1 MKFIKILLLSA
12 ILSSR
17 IFACALCALYT
28 PTAHVSITPAAQDG
42 RIVSLHFSWLFS
54 KNFTDVIMQTYDINS
69 NGKLESDELAEIT
82 KAMTDYLE
90 PKNYLCEA
98 EFYDQAPKNAKP
110 ALSNLVGTQ
119 IKGNFKNA
127 KSLIKKGKLAFEFD
141 QKVGFELRNDRVLK
155 ISINDD
161 QGFFNFKMLDEKP
174 INLGEG
180 FVAKPNSNLATTFIE
195 FSGEKPKIADK
206 KPLDR
211 GVPTADAEQIDLGA
225 GEQSLIALEEEKL
238 AIDKQ
243 VKQLGVGRS
252 HQRSVGDIVSDATAE
267 AQKNAAASDTL
278 AQINKAGAAKDA
290 AQAKNDRS
298 NSNLL
303 GGEGSAS
310 APQKSGGASSAA
322 SGEINL
328 AKSRDLD
335 EISSA
340 LGKNGSSAALAKSN
354 AGSVNLAQNAQNG
367 DASNSAASSS
377 GSANLTQSSDKDTD
391 KFHASS
397 VSGPSGSA
405 QEGAGEATR
414 LKENTANGAQEIKG
428 GLIDGEDVA
437 NEPQD
442 EVISNEP
449 HEETA
454 LGFVAQKTVDF
465 MKSLKTAFRAS
476 SEQAS
481 ASTILWVLA
490 LSFIYGFFHAAGPG
504 HAKLLTASYFLAHG
518 GSYVKAFGFALK
530 IGLLHVLG
538 ALVLVSASMFV
549 LQNVAGLVS
558 ANSASITTKISALL
572 IIVITALI
580 IYDKA
585 RRVRSG
591 ARHDAG
597 CSCAACASSA
607 YGASA
612 GLKGAGAASA
622 KNVADAASK
631 TYKFSEFKAFS
642 ADAASPSDAKN
653 SYGALNLRGTSL
665 GLKEN
670 RVASELAERSN
681 FTNSNPPRNSAVSNG
696 GERGREWLIALAA
709 ALVPCPGT
717 ILIFVL
723 AFSLGSFALSVASA
737 LFIGLGMSVVIFLA
751 ALFGA
756 KANELSST
764 KRLVGLK
771 LYVEFAGLF
780 VMFGLGIFM
789 YFISDR
795 MSVL

>member
-12 ILSSR
+12 IFSSR

-28 PTAHVSITPAAQDG
+28 PTAHVSITPVAQDG
-42 RIVSLHFSWLFS
+42 KIVSLHFSWLFS
-54 KNFTDVIMQTYDINS
+54 QNFTDVIMQTYDINS
-69 NGKLESDELAEIT
+69 NGKLENSELAEIT
-82 KAMTDYLE
+82 KAMTDYLT

-127 KSLIKKGKLAFEFD
+127 ISLIKKGRLVFEFD
-141 QKVGFELRNDRVLK
+141 QKVGFELRNGRVLK

-161 QGFFNFKMLDEKP
+161 QGFFNFKMLDDKP

-206 KPLDR
+206 KP
-211 GVPTADAEQIDLGA
+211 PISSAPSSDLTQSGLA
-225 GEQSLIALEEEKL
+225 SSQQSLASSEDKL
-238 AIDKQ
+238 VQGGQAKPNSSSAR
-243 VKQLGVGRS
+243 RS
-252 HQRSVGDIVSDATAE
+252 NQRSVGDIVSEATAE
-267 AQKNAAASDTL
+267 AQKNIAASDAI
-278 AQINKAGAAKDA
+278 AQINKAAKKD
-290 AQAKNDRS
+290 AQAKGGPA
-298 NSNLL
+298 NSTALADKGVSENFAARRDNSLNSVHSTQNLATPPEESSL
-303 GGEGSAS
+303 NLEQNSAS
-310 APQKSGGASSAA
+310 KNGATSGS
-322 SGEINL
+322 
-328 AKSRDLD
+328 D
-335 EISSA
+335 EISSEQH
-340 LGKNGSSAALAKSN
+340 KE
-354 AGSVNLAQNAQNG
+354 
-367 DASNSAASSS
+367 
-377 GSANLTQSSDKDTD
+377 
-391 KFHASS
+391 
-397 VSGPSGSA
+397 VS
-405 QEGAGEATR
+405 
-414 LKENTANGAQEIKG
+414 
-428 GLIDGEDVA
+428 
-437 NEPQD
+437 
-442 EVISNEP
+442 
-449 HEETA
+449 
-454 LGFVAQKTVDF
+454 LGFVAQKTMDF

-476 SEQAS
+476 SEHAS

-585 RRVRSG
+585 RRVRSSG

-597 CSCAACASSA
+597 CSCAACASAANTAETDAHLKNTAFANTRDSA
-607 YGASA
+607 H
-612 GLKGAGAASA
+612 
-622 KNVADAASK
+622 VASK
-631 TYKFSEFKAFS
+631 SYKFSKFNIQSGES
-642 ADAASPSDAKN
+642 AQYLDAKN
-653 SYGALNLRGTSL
+653 LGAATAELNSDSNLTANLQENSPSQNEQKKALNSTNFKNQPSSRSL
-665 GLKEN
+665 QNG
-670 RVASELAERSN
+670 A
-681 FTNSNPPRNSAVSNG
+681 TGG
-696 GERGREWLIALAA
+696 GEKGREWLIALAA

-737 LFIGLGMSVVIFLA
+737 LFIGFGMSVVIFLA
-751 ALFGA
+751 AL
-756 KANELSST
+756 
-764 KRLVGLK
+764 
-771 LYVEFAGLF
+771 
-780 VMFGLGIFM
+780 
-789 YFISDR
+789 
-795 MSVL
+795 

>member
-1 MKFIKILLLSA
+1 MKFIKILILSA
-12 ILSSR
+12 IFSSR

-28 PTAHVSITPAAQDG
+28 PTAHVSITPVAQDG
-42 RIVSLHFSWLFS
+42 KIVSLHFSWLFS
-54 KNFTDVIMQTYDINS
+54 QNFTDVIMQTYDINS
-69 NGKLESDELAEIT
+69 NGKLENSELAEIT
-82 KAMTDYLE
+82 KAMTDYLT

-127 KSLIKKGKLAFEFD
+127 ISLVKKGRLVFEFD
-141 QKVGFELRNDRVLK
+141 QKVGFELRNNRVLK

-161 QGFFNFKMLDEKP
+161 QGFFNFKMLDDKP

-206 KPLDR
+206 KPSISSA
-211 GVPTADAEQIDLGA
+211 PNSDLA
-225 GEQSLIALEEEKL
+225 QDSLASSEQSLAGSEDKL
-238 AIDKQ
+238 AQGGQAKPNSSSAR
-243 VKQLGVGRS
+243 RS
-252 HQRSVGDIVSDATAE
+252 NQRSVGDIVSEAAAQ
-267 AQKNAAASDTL
+267 AQKNIAASDTI
-278 AQINKAGAAKDA
+278 AQINKAAKKD
-290 AQAKNDRS
+290 AQAKDDTA
-298 NSNLL
+298 NSGRFGSENLEAAAKN
-303 GGEGSAS
+303 GENT
-310 APQKSGGASSAA
+310 AA
-322 SGEINL
+322 S
-328 AKSRDLD
+328 
-335 EISSA
+335 
-340 LGKNGSSAALAKSN
+340 LGDDS
-354 AGSVNLAQNAQNG
+354 NLAQNRGDRSAAINFNDSANSAPSVDKGAGQNLSARRDNSLNSAHSTQNLATPPEESSLNLAQNNADKNG
-367 DASNSAASSS
+367 AASDSDNISS
-377 GSANLTQSSDKDTD
+377 EPQK
-391 KFHASS
+391 
-397 VSGPSGSA
+397 
-405 QEGAGEATR
+405 EAT
-414 LKENTANGAQEIKG
+414 
-428 GLIDGEDVA
+428 
-437 NEPQD
+437 
-442 EVISNEP
+442 
-449 HEETA
+449 
-454 LGFVAQKTVDF
+454 LGFVAQKTMDF

-476 SEQAS
+476 SEHAS

-597 CSCAACASSA
+597 CSCAACASVAKTAETDTHLKSA
-607 YGASA
+607 AFANAGGSA
-612 GLKGAGAASA
+612 H
-622 KNVADAASK
+622 VASK
-631 TYKFSEFKAFS
+631 SYKFSKFKTPSGES
-642 ADAASPSDAKN
+642 AQYLDTKNLGTATAGLNSDSNLTANLQENSPSQNEQEKSLN
-653 SYGALNLRGTSL
+653 STNFSSQPPSRSLQNGATY
-665 GLKEN
+665 
-670 RVASELAERSN
+670 
-681 FTNSNPPRNSAVSNG
+681 G
-696 GERGREWLIALAA
+696 GEKGREWLIALAA

-737 LFIGLGMSVVIFLA
+737 LFIGFGMSVVIFLA

-756 KANELSST
+756 KANELSS
-764 KRLVGLK
+764 KRLVNLK
-771 LYVEFAGLF
+771 LYVEFLGLF

-789 YFISDR
+789 YFISDTLR
-795 MSVL
+795 IL

>member
-12 ILSSR
+12 IFSSR

-28 PTAHVSITPAAQDG
+28 PTAHVSITPVAQDG
-42 RIVSLHFSWLFS
+42 KIVSLHFSWLFS
-54 KNFTDVIMQTYDINS
+54 QNFTDVIMQTYDINS
-69 NGKLESDELAEIT
+69 NGKLENSELAEIT
-82 KAMTDYLE
+82 KAMTDYLT

-127 KSLIKKGKLAFEFD
+127 ISLVKKGRLVFEFD
-141 QKVGFELRNDRVLK
+141 QKVGFELRNGRVLK

-161 QGFFNFKMLDEKP
+161 QGFFNFKMLDDKP

-206 KPLDR
+206 KPPISSALNS
-211 GVPTADAEQIDLGA
+211 DLA
-225 GEQSLIALEEEKL
+225 QDSLASSEQSLASSEDKL
-238 AIDKQ
+238 AQGGQAKPNSSSAR
-243 VKQLGVGRS
+243 RS
-252 HQRSVGDIVSDATAE
+252 NQRSVGDIVSEAAAE
-267 AQKNAAASDTL
+267 AQKNIAASDAL
-278 AQINKAGAAKDA
+278 AQINKAAKKD
-290 AQAKNDRS
+290 AQAKDGTANSGRFGSENAAVPLGD
-298 NSNLL
+298 NSNLAQN
-303 GGEGSAS
+303 GGDRSAAINFNKSTNSAAPVDKGVSENFAARRDNSLNSAHSTQNLVTPPEESSLNLAQNSAS
-310 APQKSGGASSAA
+310 KNGATSDS
-322 SGEINL
+322 
-328 AKSRDLD
+328 D
-335 EISSA
+335 EISSEQH
-340 LGKNGSSAALAKSN
+340 KE
-354 AGSVNLAQNAQNG
+354 
-367 DASNSAASSS
+367 
-377 GSANLTQSSDKDTD
+377 
-391 KFHASS
+391 
-397 VSGPSGSA
+397 VS
-405 QEGAGEATR
+405 
-414 LKENTANGAQEIKG
+414 
-428 GLIDGEDVA
+428 
-437 NEPQD
+437 
-442 EVISNEP
+442 
-449 HEETA
+449 
-454 LGFVAQKTVDF
+454 LGFVAQKTMDF

-476 SEQAS
+476 SEHAS

-591 ARHDAG
+591 VSHDAG
-597 CSCAACASSA
+597 CSCAACASA
-607 YGASA
+607 ANTVRTGA
-612 GLKGAGAASA
+612 GLKNTAFANAGNSA
-622 KNVADAASK
+622 HAASK
-631 TYKFSEFKAFS
+631 SYKFSKFNIQSGES
-642 ADAASPSDAKN
+642 AQHLDTENSGAAAAELNSDSNLTASLEENSPNQNEQKK
-653 SYGALNLRGTSL
+653 SL
-665 GLKEN
+665 
-670 RVASELAERSN
+670 N
-681 FTNSNPPRNSAVSNG
+681 FTNFKNQTSSRSLQNGATGG
-696 GERGREWLIALAA
+696 GEKRREWLIALAA

-737 LFIGLGMSVVIFLA
+737 LFIGFGMSVVIFLA

-756 KANELSST
+756 KANELSS
-764 KRLVGLK
+764 KRLVSLK
-771 LYVEFAGLF
+771 LYIEFAGLF

-789 YFISDR
+789 YFISDTLR
-795 MSVL
+795 IL

>member
-12 ILSSR
+12 IFSSR

-28 PTAHVSITPAAQDG
+28 PTAHVSITPVAQDG
-42 RIVSLHFSWLFS
+42 KIVSLHFSWLFS
-54 KNFTDVIMQTYDINS
+54 QNFTDVIMQTYDINS
-69 NGKLESDELAEIT
+69 NAKLENSELAEIT
-82 KAMTDYLE
+82 KAMTDYLT

-127 KSLIKKGKLAFEFD
+127 ISLVKKGRLVFEFD
-141 QKVGFELRNDRVLK
+141 QKVGFELRNNRVLK

-161 QGFFNFKMLDEKP
+161 QGFFNFKMLDDKP

-195 FSGEKPKIADK
+195 FSGEKPKLAEK
-206 KPLDR
+206 KPSISSA
-211 GVPTADAEQIDLGA
+211 PSSDLTQDGLA
-225 GEQSLIALEEEKL
+225 SSQQSLASSEDKL
-238 AIDKQ
+238 AQGGQDKPNASSAR
-243 VKQLGVGRS
+243 RS
-252 HQRSVGDIVSDATAE
+252 NQRSVGDIVSEATVE
-267 AQKNAAASDTL
+267 AQKNIAASDAL
-278 AQINKAGAAKDA
+278 AQINKAAKKDAQVKGGPANSDRLSSESLKVAAKNSENA
-290 AQAKNDRS
+290 AASLGDD
-298 NSNLL
+298 SNLAQNNV
-303 GGEGSAS
+303 S
-310 APQKSGGASSAA
+310 KNGATSDS
-322 SGEINL
+322 
-328 AKSRDLD
+328 D
-335 EISSA
+335 EISSEQH
-340 LGKNGSSAALAKSN
+340 KE
-354 AGSVNLAQNAQNG
+354 
-367 DASNSAASSS
+367 
-377 GSANLTQSSDKDTD
+377 
-391 KFHASS
+391 
-397 VSGPSGSA
+397 VS
-405 QEGAGEATR
+405 
-414 LKENTANGAQEIKG
+414 
-428 GLIDGEDVA
+428 
-437 NEPQD
+437 
-442 EVISNEP
+442 
-449 HEETA
+449 
-454 LGFVAQKTVDF
+454 LGFVAQKTMDF

-476 SEQAS
+476 SEHAS

-597 CSCAACASSA
+597 CSCAACASA
-607 YGASA
+607 ANTA
-612 GLKGAGAASA
+612 GTDAHLKNTAFTNAGDFAH
-622 KNVADAASK
+622 AASK
-631 TYKFSEFKAFS
+631 SYKFSKFS
-642 ADAASPSDAKN
+642 TQSGESAQYLDAKN
-653 SYGALNLRGTSL
+653 LGAAATAELNLDSNLIASLEENSSSQNEQKQTLNSVNFKNQTS
-665 GLKEN
+665 
-670 RVASELAERSN
+670 SRSLQN
-681 FTNSNPPRNSAVSNG
+681 GATGG
-696 GERGREWLIALAA
+696 GEKGREWLIALAA

-737 LFIGLGMSVVIFLA
+737 LFIGFGMSVVIFLA

-756 KANELSST
+756 KANELSS
-764 KRLVGLK
+764 KRLVSLK
-771 LYVEFAGLF
+771 LYVEFLGLF

-789 YFISDR
+789 YFLSDNLR
-795 MSVL
+795 VL

>member
-12 ILSSR
+12 IFSSR

-28 PTAHVSITPAAQDG
+28 PTAHVSITPVAQDG
-42 RIVSLHFSWLFS
+42 KIVSLHFSWLFS
-54 KNFTDVIMQTYDINS
+54 QNFTDVIMQTYDINS
-69 NGKLESDELAEIT
+69 NGKLENSELAEIT
-82 KAMTDYLE
+82 KAMTDYLT

-127 KSLIKKGKLAFEFD
+127 ISLVKKGRLVFEFD
-141 QKVGFELRNDRVLK
+141 QKVGFELRNGRVLK

-161 QGFFNFKMLDEKP
+161 QGFFNFKMLDDKP

-206 KPLDR
+206 KP
-211 GVPTADAEQIDLGA
+211 PISSAPNSDLA
-225 GEQSLIALEEEKL
+225 QDSLASSEQSLAGSEDKL
-238 AIDKQ
+238 AQGGQAKPNSSSAR
-243 VKQLGVGRS
+243 RS
-252 HQRSVGDIVSDATAE
+252 NQRSVGDIVSEAAAE
-267 AQKNAAASDTL
+267 AQKNIAASDTI
-278 AQINKAGAAKDA
+278 AQINKAAKKDA
-290 AQAKNDRS
+290 QEK
-298 NSNLL
+298 
-303 GGEGSAS
+303 GGSAN
-310 APQKSGGASSAA
+310 SAA
-322 SGEINL
+322 PADKGAGENFAAIRDNSLNSAHSTQNL
-328 AKSRDLD
+328 ATPPEESSLNLAQNNADKNGATSDSD
-335 EISSA
+335 EISSEQH
-340 LGKNGSSAALAKSN
+340 KE
-354 AGSVNLAQNAQNG
+354 
-367 DASNSAASSS
+367 
-377 GSANLTQSSDKDTD
+377 
-391 KFHASS
+391 
-397 VSGPSGSA
+397 VS
-405 QEGAGEATR
+405 
-414 LKENTANGAQEIKG
+414 
-428 GLIDGEDVA
+428 
-437 NEPQD
+437 
-442 EVISNEP
+442 
-449 HEETA
+449 
-454 LGFVAQKTVDF
+454 LGFVAQKTMDF

-476 SEQAS
+476 SEHAS

-591 ARHDAG
+591 AHHDAG
-597 CSCAACASSA
+597 CSCAACASTANTAETGAHLKNTAFTNAGNSA
-607 YGASA
+607 H
-612 GLKGAGAASA
+612 
-622 KNVADAASK
+622 AASK
-631 TYKFSEFKAFS
+631 SYKFSKFKTPSGES
-642 ADAASPSDAKN
+642 AQYLDTQNLGAATAELNSDSNLTASLEENSPSQNEQKQ
-653 SYGALNLRGTSL
+653 ALNSANLKNQTSSRSLRNGAT
-665 GLKEN
+665 G
-670 RVASELAERSN
+670 
-681 FTNSNPPRNSAVSNG
+681 G

-737 LFIGLGMSVVIFLA
+737 LFIGFGMSVVIFLA

-756 KANELSST
+756 KANELSS
-764 KRLVGLK
+764 KRLVSLK
-771 LYVEFAGLF
+771 LYVEFLGLF
-780 VMFGLGIFM
+780 VMFGLGVFM
-789 YFISDR
+789 YFISDTLR
-795 MSVL
+795 IL

>member
-12 ILSSR
+12 IFSSR

-28 PTAHVSITPAAQDG
+28 PTAHVSITPVAQDG
-42 RIVSLHFSWLFS
+42 KIVSLHFSWLFS
-54 KNFTDVIMQTYDINS
+54 QNFTDVIMQTYDINS
-69 NGKLESDELAEIT
+69 NGKLENSELAEIT
-82 KAMTDYLE
+82 KAMTDYLT

-127 KSLIKKGKLAFEFD
+127 ISLVKKGRLVFEFD
-141 QKVGFELRNDRVLK
+141 QKVGFELRNNRVLK

-161 QGFFNFKMLDEKP
+161 QGFFNFKMLDDKP

-206 KPLDR
+206 KP
-211 GVPTADAEQIDLGA
+211 PISSAPNSDLAQDGLVSSEHNLA
-225 GEQSLIALEEEKL
+225 GSEDKL
-238 AIDKQ
+238 AQGGQAKSNASSAR
-243 VKQLGVGRS
+243 RS
-252 HQRSVGDIVSDATAE
+252 NQRSVGDIVSEAAAE
-267 AQKNAAASDTL
+267 AQKNIAASDTL
-278 AQINKAGAAKDA
+278 AQINKAAKKDVQAKGGPANSGRFDSESLKVAAKNSENA
-290 AQAKNDRS
+290 APLGD
-298 NSNLL
+298 NS
-303 GGEGSAS
+303 
-310 APQKSGGASSAA
+310 
-322 SGEINL
+322 
-328 AKSRDLD
+328 
-335 EISSA
+335 
-340 LGKNGSSAALAKSN
+340 
-354 AGSVNLAQNAQNG
+354 NLAQNGG
-367 DASNSAASSS
+367 DRSAAINFNDSANSAASVDKDA
-377 GSANLTQSSDKDTD
+377 GENLTAIRDSSLNST
-391 KFHASS
+391 HSTQNLATPPVESSLNLAQNSASKN
-397 VSGPSGSA
+397 
-405 QEGAGEATR
+405 GAASDSDNISSEPQKEAT
-414 LKENTANGAQEIKG
+414 
-428 GLIDGEDVA
+428 
-437 NEPQD
+437 
-442 EVISNEP
+442 
-449 HEETA
+449 
-454 LGFVAQKTVDF
+454 LGFVAQKTMDF

-476 SEQAS
+476 SEHAS

-580 IYDKA
+580 VYDKA

-597 CSCAACASSA
+597 CSCAACASAANTAGTDAHLKNTAFTNAGDSA
-607 YGASA
+607 H
-612 GLKGAGAASA
+612 
-622 KNVADAASK
+622 AASK
-631 TYKFSEFKAFS
+631 SYKFSKFKTPSGES
-642 ADAASPSDAKN
+642 AQYLDAKN
-653 SYGALNLRGTSL
+653 LGAATAELNSDSNLTANLQENSLSQNEQKQALNSANLKNQTS
-665 GLKEN
+665 
-670 RVASELAERSN
+670 SRSLQ
-681 FTNSNPPRNSAVSNG
+681 NSAAG
-696 GERGREWLIALAA
+696 GEKGREWLIALAA

-737 LFIGLGMSVVIFLA
+737 LFIGFGMSVVIFLA

-756 KANELSST
+756 KANELSS
-764 KRLVGLK
+764 KRLVSLK
-771 LYVEFAGLF
+771 LYVEFLGLF

-789 YFISDR
+789 YFISDSLR
-795 MSVL
+795 IL

>member
-12 ILSSR
+12 IFSSR

-28 PTAHVSITPAAQDG
+28 PTAHVSITPVAQDG
-42 RIVSLHFSWLFS
+42 KIVSLHFSWLFS
-54 KNFTDVIMQTYDINS
+54 QNFTDVIMQTYDINS
-69 NGKLESDELAEIT
+69 NGKLENSELAEIT
-82 KAMTDYLE
+82 KAMTDYLT

-127 KSLIKKGKLAFEFD
+127 ISLVKKGRLVFEFD
-141 QKVGFELRNDRVLK
+141 QKVGFELRNNRVLK

-161 QGFFNFKMLDEKP
+161 QGFFNFKMLDDKP

-206 KPLDR
+206 KSPISSA
-211 GVPTADAEQIDLGA
+211 PNSDLA
-225 GEQSLIALEEEKL
+225 QDSLASSEQSLAGSE
-238 AIDKQ
+238 DKFAQ
-243 VKQLGVGRS
+243 GGQAKPNASSARRS
-252 HQRSVGDIVSDATAE
+252 NQRSVGDIVSEAAAE
-267 AQKNAAASDTL
+267 AQKNIAASDTL
-278 AQINKAGAAKDA
+278 AQINKAAKKD
-290 AQAKNDRS
+290 AQAKGS
-298 NSNLL
+298 PANSAALADKGAEQNLMARRDNSL
-303 GGEGSAS
+303 NSAYSTQNLATPPEESSLNLAQNSAS
-310 APQKSGGASSAA
+310 KNGATSDS
-322 SGEINL
+322 
-328 AKSRDLD
+328 D
-335 EISSA
+335 EISSEQH
-340 LGKNGSSAALAKSN
+340 KE
-354 AGSVNLAQNAQNG
+354 
-367 DASNSAASSS
+367 
-377 GSANLTQSSDKDTD
+377 
-391 KFHASS
+391 
-397 VSGPSGSA
+397 VS
-405 QEGAGEATR
+405 
-414 LKENTANGAQEIKG
+414 
-428 GLIDGEDVA
+428 
-437 NEPQD
+437 
-442 EVISNEP
+442 
-449 HEETA
+449 
-454 LGFVAQKTVDF
+454 LGFVAQKTMDF

-476 SEQAS
+476 SEHAS

-585 RRVRSG
+585 RRVRAGVS
-591 ARHDAG
+591 HDAG
-597 CSCAACASSA
+597 CSCAACASVAKTADTDSRLKNTAFANAGNSA
-607 YGASA
+607 H
-612 GLKGAGAASA
+612 
-622 KNVADAASK
+622 AASK
-631 TYKFSEFKAFS
+631 SYKFSKFKTPSGEFAQYL
-642 ADAASPSDAKN
+642 DAKN
-653 SYGALNLRGTSL
+653 LGTAATAELNLDSNLTASLEENSSSQNEQKQALNSANLKNQTSSRSLQNGT
-665 GLKEN
+665 
-670 RVASELAERSN
+670 
-681 FTNSNPPRNSAVSNG
+681 TYG
-696 GERGREWLIALAA
+696 GEKGREWLIALAA

-737 LFIGLGMSVVIFLA
+737 LFIGFGMSVVIFLA

-756 KANELSST
+756 KANELSS
-764 KRLVGLK
+764 KRLVSLK
-771 LYVEFAGLF
+771 LYIEFAGLF
-780 VMFGLGIFM
+780 VMFGLGVFM
-789 YFISDR
+789 YFISDTLR
-795 MSVL
+795 IL

>member
-12 ILSSR
+12 IFSSR

-28 PTAHVSITPAAQDG
+28 PTAHVSITPVAQDG
-42 RIVSLHFSWLFS
+42 KIVSLHFSWLFS
-54 KNFTDVIMQTYDINS
+54 QNFTDVIMQTYDINS
-69 NGKLESDELAEIT
+69 NAKLENSELTEIT
-82 KAMTDYLE
+82 KAMTDYLT

-127 KSLIKKGKLAFEFD
+127 ISLVKKGRLVFEFD
-141 QKVGFELRNDRVLK
+141 QKVGFELRNGRVLK

-161 QGFFNFKMLDEKP
+161 QGFFNFKMLDDKP

-206 KPLDR
+206 KPPISSAPNSDLAQS
-211 GVPTADAEQIDLGA
+211 GVASS
-225 GEQSLIALEEEKL
+225 EQSLAGSEDKL
-238 AIDKQ
+238 AQGGQAKPNASSAR
-243 VKQLGVGRS
+243 RS
-252 HQRSVGDIVSDATAE
+252 NQRSVGDIVSEATAE
-267 AQKNAAASDTL
+267 AQKNIAASDAI
-278 AQINKAGAAKDA
+278 AQINKAAKKD
-290 AQAKNDRS
+290 AQAKGGPV
-298 NSNLL
+298 NSGRLGSENLEAAAKN
-303 GGEGSAS
+303 GENA
-310 APQKSGGASSAA
+310 AA
-322 SGEINL
+322 S
-328 AKSRDLD
+328 
-335 EISSA
+335 
-340 LGKNGSSAALAKSN
+340 LGDDS
-354 AGSVNLAQNAQNG
+354 NLAQNGG
-367 DASNSAASSS
+367 DRSAAINFND
-377 GSANLTQSSDKDTD
+377 SANSVASVDKDTGQNLAARRD
-391 KFHASS
+391 NSLNSAHSTQNFATSPNSLNLAKNSASKN
-397 VSGPSGSA
+397 
-405 QEGAGEATR
+405 GAASDSDNISSEPQKEAT
-414 LKENTANGAQEIKG
+414 
-428 GLIDGEDVA
+428 
-437 NEPQD
+437 
-442 EVISNEP
+442 
-449 HEETA
+449 
-454 LGFVAQKTVDF
+454 LGFVAQKTMDF

-476 SEQAS
+476 SEHAS

-538 ALVLVSASMFV
+538 ALVLVSASMFM

-597 CSCAACASSA
+597 CSCAACASAANTAGTDAHLKNTAFTNAGDSA
-607 YGASA
+607 H
-612 GLKGAGAASA
+612 
-622 KNVADAASK
+622 AASK
-631 TYKFSEFKAFS
+631 SYKFSKFKTPSGESAQYLDTKNLGTAATAELNLDLNLNANLEENSPNQNEQKKALNSTNFS
-642 ADAASPSDAKN
+642 SQSPSRSLQN
-653 SYGALNLRGTSL
+653 GATC
-665 GLKEN
+665 
-670 RVASELAERSN
+670 
-681 FTNSNPPRNSAVSNG
+681 G
-696 GERGREWLIALAA
+696 GEKGREWLIALAA

-737 LFIGLGMSVVIFLA
+737 LFIGFGMSVVIFLA

-756 KANELSST
+756 KANELSS
-764 KRLVGLK
+764 KRLVSLK
-771 LYVEFAGLF
+771 LYVEFLGLF

-789 YFISDR
+789 YFLSDNLR
-795 MSVL
+795 VL

>member
-12 ILSSR
+12 IFSSR

-28 PTAHVSITPAAQDG
+28 PTAHVSITPVAQDG
-42 RIVSLHFSWLFS
+42 KIVSLHFSWLFS
-54 KNFTDVIMQTYDINS
+54 QNFTDVIMQTYDINS
-69 NGKLESDELAEIT
+69 NGKLENSELAEIT
-82 KAMTDYLE
+82 KAMTDYLT

-127 KSLIKKGKLAFEFD
+127 ISLVKKGRLVFEFD
-141 QKVGFELRNDRVLK
+141 QKVGFELRNGRVLK

-161 QGFFNFKMLDEKP
+161 QGFFNFKMLDDKP

-206 KPLDR
+206 KLPIS
-211 GVPTADAEQIDLGA
+211 GAPNSDLA
-225 GEQSLIALEEEKL
+225 QDDLTSSEQSLAGSEDKL
-238 AIDKQ
+238 AQGGQAKPNSSSAR
-243 VKQLGVGRS
+243 RS
-252 HQRSVGDIVSDATAE
+252 NQRSVGDIVSEATAE
-267 AQKNAAASDTL
+267 AQKNIAASDTL
-278 AQINKAGAAKDA
+278 AQINKAAKKD
-290 AQAKNDRS
+290 AQAK
-298 NSNLL
+298 
-303 GGEGSAS
+303 GSPAN
-310 APQKSGGASSAA
+310 SAA
-322 SGEINL
+322 PEDKGVSENFAARRDNSLNSAHSTQNL
-328 AKSRDLD
+328 ATPPGESSLNLAQNNASKNGATSDSD
-335 EISSA
+335 EISSEQH
-340 LGKNGSSAALAKSN
+340 KE
-354 AGSVNLAQNAQNG
+354 
-367 DASNSAASSS
+367 
-377 GSANLTQSSDKDTD
+377 
-391 KFHASS
+391 
-397 VSGPSGSA
+397 VS
-405 QEGAGEATR
+405 
-414 LKENTANGAQEIKG
+414 
-428 GLIDGEDVA
+428 
-437 NEPQD
+437 
-442 EVISNEP
+442 
-449 HEETA
+449 
-454 LGFVAQKTVDF
+454 LGFVAQKTMDF

-476 SEQAS
+476 SEHAS

-591 ARHDAG
+591 ASHDAG
-597 CSCAACASSA
+597 CSCAACASAANAAGTDAHLKNMAFANGGNSA
-607 YGASA
+607 H
-612 GLKGAGAASA
+612 
-622 KNVADAASK
+622 AASK
-631 TYKFSEFKAFS
+631 SYKFSKFNIQSGES
-642 ADAASPSDAKN
+642 AQHLDTKNLGTAAAESNSDLNLNENSEENSPNQNEQKQ
-653 SYGALNLRGTSL
+653 ALNSTNFKNQTS
-665 GLKEN
+665 
-670 RVASELAERSN
+670 SRSLQ
-681 FTNSNPPRNSAVSNG
+681 NG
-696 GERGREWLIALAA
+696 ATGSGEKGREWLIALAA

-737 LFIGLGMSVVIFLA
+737 LFIGFGMSVVIFLA

-756 KANELSST
+756 KANELSS
-764 KRLVGLK
+764 KRLVSLK
-771 LYVEFAGLF
+771 LYIEFAGLF
-780 VMFGLGIFM
+780 VMFGLGVFM
-789 YFISDR
+789 YFISDTLR
-795 MSVL
+795 IL

>member
-12 ILSSR
+12 IFSSR

-28 PTAHVSITPAAQDG
+28 PTAHVSITPVAQDG
-42 RIVSLHFSWLFS
+42 KITSLHFSWLFS
-54 KNFTDVIMQTYDINS
+54 QNFTDVIMQTYDINS
-69 NGKLESDELAEIT
+69 NGKLENSELAEIT
-82 KAMTDYLE
+82 KAMTDYLT

-127 KSLIKKGKLAFEFD
+127 ISLVKKGRLVFEFD
-141 QKVGFELRNDRVLK
+141 QKVGFELQNNRVLK

-161 QGFFNFKMLDEKP
+161 QGFFNFKMLDDKP

-195 FSGEKPKIADK
+195 FSGERPKIADK
-206 KPLDR
+206 KLPISSA
-211 GVPTADAEQIDLGA
+211 PNSDLA
-225 GEQSLIALEEEKL
+225 QSELSSSEQSLAGSEDKL
-238 AIDKQ
+238 AQGEQTKPNASSAR
-243 VKQLGVGRS
+243 RS
-252 HQRSVGDIVSDATAE
+252 NQRSVGDIVSEATAE
-267 AQKNAAASDTL
+267 AQKNIAASDTL
-278 AQINKAGAAKDA
+278 AQINKAVKKD
-290 AQAKNDRS
+290 AQAKGGPANSHRFGSESLEAAAKNSENAAVPLGD
-298 NSNLL
+298 NSNLAQN
-303 GGEGSAS
+303 GGDR
-310 APQKSGGASSAA
+310 SAA
-322 SGEINL
+322 INFN
-328 AKSRDLD
+328 D
-335 EISSA
+335 SA
-340 LGKNGSSAALAKSN
+340 NSAALADKG
-354 AGSVNLAQNAQNG
+354 AGQNLAARRDNSLNSAHSTQNLATPPGEGSLNLAQNGAEKNG
-367 DASNSAASSS
+367 AASGSDDISS
-377 GSANLTQSSDKDTD
+377 EQHKE
-391 KFHASS
+391 
-397 VSGPSGSA
+397 VS
-405 QEGAGEATR
+405 
-414 LKENTANGAQEIKG
+414 
-428 GLIDGEDVA
+428 
-437 NEPQD
+437 
-442 EVISNEP
+442 
-449 HEETA
+449 
-454 LGFVAQKTVDF
+454 LGFVAQKTMDF

-476 SEQAS
+476 SEHAS

-549 LQNVAGLVS
+549 LQNVAGIVS

-591 ARHDAG
+591 AGHDAG
-597 CSCAACASSA
+597 CSCAACASA
-607 YGASA
+607 ANTAETGAH
-612 GLKGAGAASA
+612 LKNTAFANTGNSAGAAS
-622 KNVADAASK
+622 KS
-631 TYKFSEFKAFS
+631 YKFSKFKTPGGES
-642 ADAASPSDAKN
+642 AQYLDTENSGATTAELNSDSNLTASLEEN
-653 SYGALNLRGTSL
+653 SSTQNKQKQTLNS
-665 GLKEN
+665 
-670 RVASELAERSN
+670 
-681 FTNSNPPRNSAVSNG
+681 TNSKNQTSSSSLQNGATSG
-696 GERGREWLIALAA
+696 GEKRREWLIALAA

-737 LFIGLGMSVVIFLA
+737 LFIGFGMSVVIFLA

-756 KANELSST
+756 KANELSS
-764 KRLVGLK
+764 KRLVSLK
-771 LYVEFAGLF
+771 LYIEFAGLF

-789 YFISDR
+789 YFISDTLR
-795 MSVL
+795 IL

>member
-12 ILSSR
+12 IFSSR

-28 PTAHVSITPAAQDG
+28 PTAHVSITPVAQDG
-42 RIVSLHFSWLFS
+42 KIVSLHFSWLFS
-54 KNFTDVIMQTYDINS
+54 QNFTDVIMQTYDINS
-69 NGKLESDELAEIT
+69 NGKLENSELAEIT
-82 KAMTDYLE
+82 KAMTDYLT

-127 KSLIKKGKLAFEFD
+127 ISLVKKGRLVFEFD
-141 QKVGFELRNDRVLK
+141 QKVGFELQNNRVLK

-161 QGFFNFKMLDEKP
+161 QGFFNFKMLDDKP

-206 KPLDR
+206 KSPISSA
-211 GVPTADAEQIDLGA
+211 PNSDLAQSGLA
-225 GEQSLIALEEEKL
+225 SSEQSLAGSEDKL
-238 AIDKQ
+238 AQGGQAKPNASSAR
-243 VKQLGVGRS
+243 RS
-252 HQRSVGDIVSDATAE
+252 NQRSVGDIVSEAAAE
-267 AQKNAAASDTL
+267 AQKNIAASDTL
-278 AQINKAGAAKDA
+278 AQINKASKKD
-290 AQAKNDRS
+290 AQAKDGPA
-298 NSNLL
+298 NSHRFGSESLEAAAKNSENAAPL
-303 GGEGSAS
+303 GDNS
-310 APQKSGGASSAA
+310 
-322 SGEINL
+322 
-328 AKSRDLD
+328 
-335 EISSA
+335 
-340 LGKNGSSAALAKSN
+340 
-354 AGSVNLAQNAQNG
+354 NLAQNGG
-367 DASNSAASSS
+367 DKSAAINFNDSANSAAPIDKGEGENFAARRDNSLNSAHSTQNFATPPEESSLNLAQN
-377 GSANLTQSSDKDTD
+377 SASK
-391 KFHASS
+391 
-397 VSGPSGSA
+397 
-405 QEGAGEATR
+405 
-414 LKENTANGAQEIKG
+414 NGAISDSDDISSEQHK
-428 GLIDGEDVA
+428 
-437 NEPQD
+437 
-442 EVISNEP
+442 EVS
-449 HEETA
+449 
-454 LGFVAQKTVDF
+454 LGFVAQKTMDF

-476 SEQAS
+476 SEHAS

-549 LQNVAGLVS
+549 LQNVAGIVS

-591 ARHDAG
+591 AGHDAG
-597 CSCAACASSA
+597 CSCAACASAANTAETDAHLKNTAFANAGNSA
-607 YGASA
+607 H
-612 GLKGAGAASA
+612 
-622 KNVADAASK
+622 AASK
-631 TYKFSEFKAFS
+631 SYKFSKFNIQSGES
-642 ADAASPSDAKN
+642 SQYLDTQNLGAATAELN
-653 SYGALNLRGTSL
+653 SNSNLTASLEENSSSQNKQKQALNSANFKKQTS
-665 GLKEN
+665 
-670 RVASELAERSN
+670 SRSLQ
-681 FTNSNPPRNSAVSNG
+681 NG
-696 GERGREWLIALAA
+696 STDGEKGREWLIALAA

-737 LFIGLGMSVVIFLA
+737 LFIGFGMSVVIFLA

-756 KANELSST
+756 KANELSS
-764 KRLVGLK
+764 KRLVSLK
-771 LYVEFAGLF
+771 LYVEFLGLF
-780 VMFGLGIFM
+780 VMFGLGVFM
-789 YFISDR
+789 YFISDTLR
-795 MSVL
+795 IL

>member
-12 ILSSR
+12 IFSSR

-28 PTAHVSITPAAQDG
+28 PTAHVSITPVAQDG
-42 RIVSLHFSWLFS
+42 KIVSLHFSWLFS
-54 KNFTDVIMQTYDINS
+54 QNFTDVIMQTYDINS
-69 NGKLESDELAEIT
+69 NAKLENSELAEIT
-82 KAMTDYLE
+82 KAMTDYLT

-127 KSLIKKGKLAFEFD
+127 ISLVKKGRLVFEFD
-141 QKVGFELRNDRVLK
+141 QKVGFELRNGRVLK

-161 QGFFNFKMLDEKP
+161 QGFFNFKMLDDKP

-206 KPLDR
+206 KPPIS
-211 GVPTADAEQIDLGA
+211 GAPNSDLA
-225 GEQSLIALEEEKL
+225 QDDLASSQQSLAGSEDKL
-238 AIDKQ
+238 AQGGQAKPNSSSAR
-243 VKQLGVGRS
+243 RS
-252 HQRSVGDIVSDATAE
+252 NQRSVGDIVSEAAAE
-267 AQKNAAASDTL
+267 AKKNIAASDTI
-278 AQINKAGAAKDA
+278 AQINKAAKKDAHAKGGPANSAAPEDKGAGENLTARRDNSLNSAHSTQNLATPPEESSLNLAQNSASKNGAASD
-290 AQAKNDRS
+290 N
-298 NSNLL
+298 
-303 GGEGSAS
+303 
-310 APQKSGGASSAA
+310 
-322 SGEINL
+322 
-328 AKSRDLD
+328 D
-335 EISSA
+335 EISSEQH
-340 LGKNGSSAALAKSN
+340 KE
-354 AGSVNLAQNAQNG
+354 
-367 DASNSAASSS
+367 
-377 GSANLTQSSDKDTD
+377 
-391 KFHASS
+391 
-397 VSGPSGSA
+397 VS
-405 QEGAGEATR
+405 
-414 LKENTANGAQEIKG
+414 
-428 GLIDGEDVA
+428 
-437 NEPQD
+437 
-442 EVISNEP
+442 
-449 HEETA
+449 
-454 LGFVAQKTVDF
+454 LGFVAQKTMDF

-476 SEQAS
+476 SEHAS

-558 ANSASITTKISALL
+558 TNSASITTKISALM

-591 ARHDAG
+591 AHHDAG
-597 CSCAACASSA
+597 CSCAACASA
-607 YGASA
+607 ANTA
-612 GLKGAGAASA
+612 ETDAHLKNTAFTNARDS
-622 KNVADAASK
+622 ADAASK
-631 TYKFSEFKAFS
+631 SYKFSKFS
-642 ADAASPSDAKN
+642 TQSGESAQYLDTENSGTAAESNSDLNLNADLEENSPSQNEQKK
-653 SYGALNLRGTSL
+653 ALNSANFSSQPPSRSL
-665 GLKEN
+665 QNG
-670 RVASELAERSN
+670 A
-681 FTNSNPPRNSAVSNG
+681 TGG
-696 GERGREWLIALAA
+696 GEKGREWLIALAA

-737 LFIGLGMSVVIFLA
+737 LFIGFGMSVVIFLA

-756 KANELSST
+756 KANELSS
-764 KRLVGLK
+764 KRLVSLK
-771 LYVEFAGLF
+771 LYVEFLGLF

-789 YFISDR
+789 YFLSDNLR
-795 MSVL
+795 VL

>member
-12 ILSSR
+12 IFSSR

-28 PTAHVSITPAAQDG
+28 PTAHVSITPVAQDG
-42 RIVSLHFSWLFS
+42 KIVSLHFSWLFS
-54 KNFTDVIMQTYDINS
+54 QNFTDVIMQTYDINS
-69 NGKLESDELAEIT
+69 NGKLENSELAEIT
-82 KAMTDYLE
+82 KAMTDYLT

-127 KSLIKKGKLAFEFD
+127 ISLVKKGRLVFEFD
-141 QKVGFELRNDRVLK
+141 QKVGFELHNNRVLK

-161 QGFFNFKMLDEKP
+161 QGFFNFKMLDDKP

-206 KPLDR
+206 KPLISSA
-211 GVPTADAEQIDLGA
+211 PNSDLA
-225 GEQSLIALEEEKL
+225 QDSLASSEQSLAGSEDKL
-238 AIDKQ
+238 AQGGQAKPNASSAR
-243 VKQLGVGRS
+243 RS
-252 HQRSVGDIVSDATAE
+252 NQRSVGDIVSEAAAE
-267 AQKNAAASDTL
+267 AQKNIAASDTL
-278 AQINKAGAAKDA
+278 AQINKAAKKD
-290 AQAKNDRS
+290 AQAKGGPA
-298 NSNLL
+298 NSTALADKGVSENLTARRDNSL
-303 GGEGSAS
+303 NSAHS
-310 APQKSGGASSAA
+310 TQ
-322 SGEINL
+322 NL
-328 AKSRDLD
+328 ATPP
-335 EISSA
+335 EESS
-340 LGKNGSSAALAKSN
+340 L
-354 AGSVNLAQNAQNG
+354 NLAQNSADKNG
-367 DASNSAASSS
+367 VASDSDNISSE
-377 GSANLTQSSDKDTD
+377 QHKE
-391 KFHASS
+391 
-397 VSGPSGSA
+397 VS
-405 QEGAGEATR
+405 
-414 LKENTANGAQEIKG
+414 
-428 GLIDGEDVA
+428 
-437 NEPQD
+437 
-442 EVISNEP
+442 
-449 HEETA
+449 

-465 MKSLKTAFRAS
+465 MKSLKMAFRAS
-476 SEQAS
+476 SEHAS

-585 RRVRSG
+585 RRVKAGVS
-591 ARHDAG
+591 HDAG
-597 CSCAACASSA
+597 CSCAACASAANTAETGAHLKNTAFANAGDSA
-607 YGASA
+607 H
-612 GLKGAGAASA
+612 
-622 KNVADAASK
+622 AASK
-631 TYKFSEFKAFS
+631 GYKFSKFNIQSGKS
-642 ADAASPSDAKN
+642 AQYLDTKNLGAAAVESNSDSNLAASLEEN
-653 SYGALNLRGTSL
+653 SSSQNEQKQALNSANLKNQTS
-665 GLKEN
+665 
-670 RVASELAERSN
+670 SRSLQ
-681 FTNSNPPRNSAVSNG
+681 NSAAG
-696 GERGREWLIALAA
+696 GEKGREWLIALAA

-737 LFIGLGMSVVIFLA
+737 LFIGFGMSVVIFLA

-756 KANELSST
+756 KANELSS
-764 KRLVGLK
+764 KRLVSLK
-771 LYVEFAGLF
+771 LYVEFLGLF

-789 YFISDR
+789 YFISDSLR
-795 MSVL
+795 IL

>member
-12 ILSSR
+12 IFSSR

-28 PTAHVSITPAAQDG
+28 PTAHVSITPVAQDG
-42 RIVSLHFSWLFS
+42 KIVNLHFSWLFS
-54 KNFTDVIMQTYDINS
+54 QNFTDVIMQTYDINS
-69 NGKLESDELAEIT
+69 NGKLENSELAEIT
-82 KAMTDYLE
+82 KAMTDYLT

-127 KSLIKKGKLAFEFD
+127 ISLVKKGRLVFEFD
-141 QKVGFELRNDRVLK
+141 QKVGFELRNNRVLK

-161 QGFFNFKMLDEKP
+161 QGFFNFKMLDDKP

-206 KPLDR
+206 KPPIS
-211 GVPTADAEQIDLGA
+211 GAPNSDLTQNKLTSS
-225 GEQSLIALEEEKL
+225 EQSLAGSEDKL
-238 AIDKQ
+238 AQGGQGKPN
-243 VKQLGVGRS
+243 VSSARRS
-252 HQRSVGDIVSDATAE
+252 NQRSVGDIVSEAAVE
-267 AQKNAAASDTL
+267 AQKNIAASDAL
-278 AQINKAGAAKDA
+278 AQINKAAKKD
-290 AQAKNDRS
+290 AQAKGGPA
-298 NSNLL
+298 NSGHL
-303 GGEGSAS
+303 GSESLEAAAKNGE
-310 APQKSGGASSAA
+310 KTAA
-322 SGEINL
+322 S
-328 AKSRDLD
+328 
-335 EISSA
+335 
-340 LGKNGSSAALAKSN
+340 LGDDS
-354 AGSVNLAQNAQNG
+354 NLAQNGGDRSAAINSNKFANSAAPADEYADRNLAAAKDNSLNSAHSTQNFATPPEESSLNLAQNG
-367 DASNSAASSS
+367 ASKNGAASGS
-377 GSANLTQSSDKDTD
+377 GD
-391 KFHASS
+391 
-397 VSGPSGSA
+397 
-405 QEGAGEATR
+405 
-414 LKENTANGAQEIKG
+414 
-428 GLIDGEDVA
+428 
-437 NEPQD
+437 
-442 EVISNEP
+442 ISNEP
-449 HEETA
+449 HEEVA
-454 LGFVAQKTVDF
+454 LGFIAQKTVDF
-465 MKSLKTAFRAS
+465 MKNLKTAFRAS
-476 SEQAS
+476 SEHAS

-597 CSCAACASSA
+597 CSCAACASAANTAGTDAHLKNTAFTNAGDSA
-607 YGASA
+607 H
-612 GLKGAGAASA
+612 
-622 KNVADAASK
+622 AASK
-631 TYKFSEFKAFS
+631 SYKFSKFKTPSGES
-642 ADAASPSDAKN
+642 AQYLDAKN
-653 SYGALNLRGTSL
+653 LGAATAELNSDSNLTANLQENSSSQNEQKKALNSTNFKNQTS
-665 GLKEN
+665 
-670 RVASELAERSN
+670 SRSLQN
-681 FTNSNPPRNSAVSNG
+681 GATSG
-696 GERGREWLIALAA
+696 GEKGREWLIALAA

-737 LFIGLGMSVVIFLA
+737 LFIGFGMSVVIFLA

-756 KANELSST
+756 KANELSS
-764 KRLVGLK
+764 KRLVSLK
-771 LYVEFAGLF
+771 LYVEFLGLF

-789 YFISDR
+789 YFISDSLR
-795 MSVL
+795 IL

>member
-12 ILSSR
+12 IFSSR

-28 PTAHVSITPAAQDG
+28 PTAHVSITPVAQDG
-42 RIVSLHFSWLFS
+42 KIVSLHFSWLFS
-54 KNFTDVIMQTYDINS
+54 QNFTDVIMQTYDINS
-69 NGKLESDELAEIT
+69 NGKLENSELAEIT
-82 KAMTDYLE
+82 KAMTDYLT

-127 KSLIKKGKLAFEFD
+127 ISLVKKGRLVFEFD
-141 QKVGFELRNDRVLK
+141 QKVGFELRNNRVLK

-206 KPLDR
+206 KP
-211 GVPTADAEQIDLGA
+211 PISSAPNSDLA
-225 GEQSLIALEEEKL
+225 QDSLASSEQSLAGSEDKL
-238 AIDKQ
+238 AQGGQAKPNSSSAR
-243 VKQLGVGRS
+243 RS
-252 HQRSVGDIVSDATAE
+252 NQRSVGDIVSEAAAE
-267 AQKNAAASDTL
+267 AQKNIAASDTI
-278 AQINKAGAAKDA
+278 AQINKAAKKD
-290 AQAKNDRS
+290 AQAKGGPANSDRLGS
-298 NSNLL
+298 ENLEAAAKN
-303 GGEGSAS
+303 GENT
-310 APQKSGGASSAA
+310 AA
-322 SGEINL
+322 S
-328 AKSRDLD
+328 
-335 EISSA
+335 
-340 LGKNGSSAALAKSN
+340 LGDDS
-354 AGSVNLAQNAQNG
+354 NLAQNSASKNG
-367 DASNSAASSS
+367 AASGSDDISS
-377 GSANLTQSSDKDTD
+377 EQHK
-391 KFHASS
+391 
-397 VSGPSGSA
+397 
-405 QEGAGEATR
+405 
-414 LKENTANGAQEIKG
+414 
-428 GLIDGEDVA
+428 
-437 NEPQD
+437 
-442 EVISNEP
+442 
-449 HEETA
+449 ETA
-454 LGFVAQKTVDF
+454 LGFVAQKTMDF

-549 LQNVAGLVS
+549 LQNVAGIVS

-591 ARHDAG
+591 AHHDAG
-597 CSCAACASSA
+597 CSCAACASAANTAETGARLKNTAFTNAGDSA
-607 YGASA
+607 H
-612 GLKGAGAASA
+612 
-622 KNVADAASK
+622 AASK
-631 TYKFSEFKAFS
+631 SYKFSKFKTPSGES
-642 ADAASPSDAKN
+642 AQYLDIKNLGAAAAELNSDSNLTANLQEN
-653 SYGALNLRGTSL
+653 SSSQNGQEKALNSANFKKQTSSCSL
-665 GLKEN
+665 QNG
-670 RVASELAERSN
+670 A
-681 FTNSNPPRNSAVSNG
+681 TGG

-737 LFIGLGMSVVIFLA
+737 LFIGFGMSVVIFLA

-756 KANELSST
+756 KANELSS
-764 KRLVGLK
+764 KRLVSLK

-789 YFISDR
+789 YFISDTLR
-795 MSVL
+795 IL

>member
-12 ILSSR
+12 IFSSR

-28 PTAHVSITPAAQDG
+28 PTAHVSITPVAQDG
-42 RIVSLHFSWLFS
+42 KIVSLHFSWLFS
-54 KNFTDVIMQTYDINS
+54 QNFTDVIMQTYDINS
-69 NGKLESDELAEIT
+69 NAKLENSELAEIT
-82 KAMTDYLE
+82 KAMTDYLT

-127 KSLIKKGKLAFEFD
+127 ISLVKKGRLVFEFD
-141 QKVGFELRNDRVLK
+141 QKVGFELRNNRVLK
-155 ISINDD
+155 ISINED
-161 QGFFNFKMLDEKP
+161 QGFFNFKMLDDKP

-206 KPLDR
+206 KP
-211 GVPTADAEQIDLGA
+211 PISSAPNSDLA
-225 GEQSLIALEEEKL
+225 QDSLASSEQSLAGSEDKL
-238 AIDKQ
+238 AQGGQAKPNSSSAR
-243 VKQLGVGRS
+243 RS
-252 HQRSVGDIVSDATAE
+252 NQRSVGDIVSEAVAE
-267 AQKNAAASDTL
+267 AQKNIAASDTL
-278 AQINKAGAAKDA
+278 AQINKAAKKDA
-290 AQAKNDRS
+290 QTKGDSANSVALVDKDVSENFAAIRDNSLNSAHSTQDLATPPDESSLNLAQN
-298 NSNLL
+298 
-303 GGEGSAS
+303 
-310 APQKSGGASSAA
+310 GASKNGATSD
-322 SGEINL
+322 S
-328 AKSRDLD
+328 D
-335 EISSA
+335 EISSEQH
-340 LGKNGSSAALAKSN
+340 KE
-354 AGSVNLAQNAQNG
+354 
-367 DASNSAASSS
+367 
-377 GSANLTQSSDKDTD
+377 
-391 KFHASS
+391 
-397 VSGPSGSA
+397 VS
-405 QEGAGEATR
+405 
-414 LKENTANGAQEIKG
+414 
-428 GLIDGEDVA
+428 
-437 NEPQD
+437 
-442 EVISNEP
+442 
-449 HEETA
+449 
-454 LGFVAQKTVDF
+454 LGFVAQKTMDF

-476 SEQAS
+476 SEHAS

-591 ARHDAG
+591 AHHDAG
-597 CSCAACASSA
+597 CSCAACASA
-607 YGASA
+607 ANTAETGA
-612 GLKGAGAASA
+612 GLKNTAFANASNSA
-622 KNVADAASK
+622 HVASK
-631 TYKFSEFKAFS
+631 SYKFSKFNIQSGES
-642 ADAASPSDAKN
+642 AQYLDAKN
-653 SYGALNLRGTSL
+653 LGAATAELNLDSNLTASLEENSSSQNEQKQALNSANLKNQTSSRSLRNGAT
-665 GLKEN
+665 G
-670 RVASELAERSN
+670 
-681 FTNSNPPRNSAVSNG
+681 G
-696 GERGREWLIALAA
+696 GEKGREWLIALAA

-737 LFIGLGMSVVIFLA
+737 LFIGFGMSVVIFLA

-756 KANELSST
+756 KANELSS
-764 KRLVGLK
+764 KRLVSLK
-771 LYVEFAGLF
+771 LYIEFAGLF
-780 VMFGLGIFM
+780 VMFGLGVFM
-789 YFISDR
+789 YFISDTLR
-795 MSVL
+795 IL

>member
-1 MKFIKILLLSA
+1 MKFIKILILSA
-12 ILSSR
+12 IFSSR

-28 PTAHVSITPAAQDG
+28 PTAHVSITPVAQDG
-42 RIVSLHFSWLFS
+42 KIVSLHFSWLFS
-54 KNFTDVIMQTYDINS
+54 QNFTDVIMQTYDINS
-69 NGKLESDELAEIT
+69 NGKLENSELAEIT
-82 KAMTDYLE
+82 KAMTDYLT

-127 KSLIKKGKLAFEFD
+127 ISLVKKGRLVFEFD
-141 QKVGFELRNDRVLK
+141 QKVGFELRNNRVLK

-161 QGFFNFKMLDEKP
+161 QGFFNFKMLDDKP

-206 KPLDR
+206 KLPISSA
-211 GVPTADAEQIDLGA
+211 PNSDLA
-225 GEQSLIALEEEKL
+225 QDSLASSQQSLAGSEDKL
-238 AIDKQ
+238 AQGGQAKPNSSSAR
-243 VKQLGVGRS
+243 RS
-252 HQRSVGDIVSDATAE
+252 NQRSVGDIVSEAAAE
-267 AQKNAAASDTL
+267 AQKNIAASDTI
-278 AQINKAGAAKDA
+278 AQINKAAKKD
-290 AQAKNDRS
+290 AQAKGGPANSDRLGSENLEAAAKNGENTAASLGDDSNLAQNRGDRS
-298 NSNLL
+298 AAINFND
-303 GGEGSAS
+303 SANS
-310 APQKSGGASSAA
+310 APSVDKGAGQNLSARRDNSLNSA
-322 SGEINL
+322 HSTQNL
-328 AKSRDLD
+328 ATPPEESSLNLAQNNADKNGATSDSD
-335 EISSA
+335 EISSEQH
-340 LGKNGSSAALAKSN
+340 KE
-354 AGSVNLAQNAQNG
+354 
-367 DASNSAASSS
+367 
-377 GSANLTQSSDKDTD
+377 
-391 KFHASS
+391 
-397 VSGPSGSA
+397 VS
-405 QEGAGEATR
+405 
-414 LKENTANGAQEIKG
+414 
-428 GLIDGEDVA
+428 
-437 NEPQD
+437 
-442 EVISNEP
+442 
-449 HEETA
+449 
-454 LGFVAQKTVDF
+454 LGFVAQKTMDF

-476 SEQAS
+476 SEHAS

-591 ARHDAG
+591 AHHDAG
-597 CSCAACASSA
+597 CSCAACASAANAAETDAHLKNTAFANAGNSA
-607 YGASA
+607 H
-612 GLKGAGAASA
+612 
-622 KNVADAASK
+622 VASK
-631 TYKFSEFKAFS
+631 SYKFSKFKTPSGES
-642 ADAASPSDAKN
+642 AQYLDTKNLGDAATAKLNLDLNLNANLEENSPSQNEQKK
-653 SYGALNLRGTSL
+653 ALNSANFSSQPPSRSL
-665 GLKEN
+665 QNG
-670 RVASELAERSN
+670 A
-681 FTNSNPPRNSAVSNG
+681 TGG
-696 GERGREWLIALAA
+696 GETGREWLIALAA

-737 LFIGLGMSVVIFLA
+737 LFIGFGMSVVIFLA

-756 KANELSST
+756 KANELSS
-764 KRLVGLK
+764 KRLVSLK
-771 LYVEFAGLF
+771 LYVEFLGLF

-789 YFISDR
+789 YFLSDNLR
-795 MSVL
+795 VL

>member
-12 ILSSR
+12 IFSSR

-28 PTAHVSITPAAQDG
+28 PTAHVSITPVAQDG
-42 RIVSLHFSWLFS
+42 KIVSLHFSWLFS
-54 KNFTDVIMQTYDINS
+54 QNFTDVIMQTYDINS
-69 NGKLESDELAEIT
+69 NGKLENSELAEIT
-82 KAMTDYLE
+82 KAMTDYLT

-98 EFYDQAPKNAKP
+98 EFYDQAPKNTKP

-127 KSLIKKGKLAFEFD
+127 ISLVKKGRLVFEFD
-141 QKVGFELRNDRVLK
+141 QKVSFELQNNRVLK

-161 QGFFNFKMLDEKP
+161 QGFFNFKMLDDKP

-206 KPLDR
+206 KPLISSA
-211 GVPTADAEQIDLGA
+211 PNSDLA
-225 GEQSLIALEEEKL
+225 QDDLASSQQSLAGSEDKL
-238 AIDKQ
+238 AQGGQAKPNASSAR
-243 VKQLGVGRS
+243 RS
-252 HQRSVGDIVSDATAE
+252 NQRSVGDIVSEAAAE
-267 AQKNAAASDTL
+267 AQKNIAASDTL
-278 AQINKAGAAKDA
+278 AQINKAAKKD
-290 AQAKNDRS
+290 AQAK
-298 NSNLL
+298 
-303 GGEGSAS
+303 GG
-310 APQKSGGASSAA
+310 PVNSAA
-322 SGEINL
+322 SVDKDAGENL
-328 AKSRDLD
+328 TAIRDNSLNSVHSTQNFATPPD
-335 EISSA
+335 ESS
-340 LGKNGSSAALAKSN
+340 L
-354 AGSVNLAQNAQNG
+354 NLAQNGASKNG
-367 DASNSAASSS
+367 AASGSGDISS
-377 GSANLTQSSDKDTD
+377 
-391 KFHASS
+391 
-397 VSGPSGSA
+397 
-405 QEGAGEATR
+405 
-414 LKENTANGAQEIKG
+414 
-428 GLIDGEDVA
+428 
-437 NEPQD
+437 
-442 EVISNEP
+442 EP
-449 HEETA
+449 HEEAA

-476 SEQAS
+476 SEHAS

-549 LQNVAGLVS
+549 LQNVAGIVS

-591 ARHDAG
+591 PHHDAS
-597 CSCAACASSA
+597 CSCAACASAANTAETDAHLKNTAFANAGNSA
-607 YGASA
+607 H
-612 GLKGAGAASA
+612 
-622 KNVADAASK
+622 AASK
-631 TYKFSEFKAFS
+631 SYKFSKFNIQSGES
-642 ADAASPSDAKN
+642 SQYLDAENSGAAAAELNSDSNLTASLEEN
-653 SYGALNLRGTSL
+653 SSSQNEQEKALNSTNLKNQTS
-665 GLKEN
+665 
-670 RVASELAERSN
+670 SRSLQN
-681 FTNSNPPRNSAVSNG
+681 GATSG
-696 GERGREWLIALAA
+696 GEKGREWLIALAA

-737 LFIGLGMSVVIFLA
+737 LFIGFGMSVVIFLA

-756 KANELSST
+756 KANELSS
-764 KRLVGLK
+764 KRLVSLK
-771 LYVEFAGLF
+771 LYIEFAGLF
-780 VMFGLGIFM
+780 VMFGLGVFM
-789 YFISDR
+789 YFISDTLR
-795 MSVL
+795 IL

>member
-12 ILSSR
+12 IFSSR

-28 PTAHVSITPAAQDG
+28 PTAHVSITPVAQDG
-42 RIVSLHFSWLFS
+42 KIVSLHFSWLFS
-54 KNFTDVIMQTYDINS
+54 QNFTDVIMQTYDINS
-69 NGKLESDELAEIT
+69 NGKLENSELAEIT
-82 KAMTDYLE
+82 KAMTDYLT

-127 KSLIKKGKLAFEFD
+127 ISLVKKGRLVFEFD
-141 QKVGFELRNDRVLK
+141 QKVGFELRNNRVLK

-161 QGFFNFKMLDEKP
+161 QGFFNFKMLDDKP

-206 KPLDR
+206 KP
-211 GVPTADAEQIDLGA
+211 PISSAPNSDLAQDGLVSSEHNLA
-225 GEQSLIALEEEKL
+225 GSEDKL
-238 AIDKQ
+238 AQGGQAKSNASSAR
-243 VKQLGVGRS
+243 RS
-252 HQRSVGDIVSDATAE
+252 NQRSVGDIVSEAAAE
-267 AQKNAAASDTL
+267 AQKNIAASDTL
-278 AQINKAGAAKDA
+278 AQINKAAKKDVQAKGGPANSGRFDSESLKVAAKNSENA
-290 AQAKNDRS
+290 APLGD
-298 NSNLL
+298 NS
-303 GGEGSAS
+303 
-310 APQKSGGASSAA
+310 
-322 SGEINL
+322 
-328 AKSRDLD
+328 
-335 EISSA
+335 
-340 LGKNGSSAALAKSN
+340 
-354 AGSVNLAQNAQNG
+354 NLAQNGG
-367 DASNSAASSS
+367 DRSAAINFNDSANSAASVDKDA
-377 GSANLTQSSDKDTD
+377 GENLTAIRDSSLNST
-391 KFHASS
+391 HSTQNLATPPVESSLNLAQNSASKN
-397 VSGPSGSA
+397 
-405 QEGAGEATR
+405 GAASDSDNISSEPQKEAT
-414 LKENTANGAQEIKG
+414 
-428 GLIDGEDVA
+428 
-437 NEPQD
+437 
-442 EVISNEP
+442 
-449 HEETA
+449 
-454 LGFVAQKTVDF
+454 LGFVAQKTMDF

-476 SEQAS
+476 SEHAS

-591 ARHDAG
+591 AHHDAG
-597 CSCAACASSA
+597 CSCAACASAANTAGTDAHLKNTAFTNAGDSA
-607 YGASA
+607 H
-612 GLKGAGAASA
+612 
-622 KNVADAASK
+622 AASK
-631 TYKFSEFKAFS
+631 SYKFSKFKTPSGES
-642 ADAASPSDAKN
+642 AQYLDAKN
-653 SYGALNLRGTSL
+653 LGAATAELNSDSNLTANLQENSLSQNEQKQALNSANLKNQTS
-665 GLKEN
+665 
-670 RVASELAERSN
+670 SRSLQ
-681 FTNSNPPRNSAVSNG
+681 NSAAG
-696 GERGREWLIALAA
+696 GEKGREWLIALAA

-737 LFIGLGMSVVIFLA
+737 LFIGFGMSVVIFLA

-756 KANELSST
+756 KANELSS
-764 KRLVGLK
+764 KRLVSLK
-771 LYVEFAGLF
+771 LYVEFLGLF

-789 YFISDR
+789 YFISDSLR
-795 MSVL
+795 IL

>member
-12 ILSSR
+12 IFSSR

-28 PTAHVSITPAAQDG
+28 PTAHVSITPVAQDG
-42 RIVSLHFSWLFS
+42 KIVSLHFSWLFS
-54 KNFTDVIMQTYDINS
+54 QNFTDVIMQTYDINS
-69 NGKLESDELAEIT
+69 NGKLENSELAEIT
-82 KAMTDYLE
+82 KAMTDYLT

-127 KSLIKKGKLAFEFD
+127 ISLVKKGRLVFEFD
-141 QKVGFELRNDRVLK
+141 QKVGFELRNSRVLK

-161 QGFFNFKMLDEKP
+161 QGFFNFKMLDDKP

-206 KPLDR
+206 KSPISSA
-211 GVPTADAEQIDLGA
+211 PNSDLA
-225 GEQSLIALEEEKL
+225 QDSFASSEQSLAGSEDKL
-238 AIDKQ
+238 AQGGQGKPNASSAR
-243 VKQLGVGRS
+243 RS
-252 HQRSVGDIVSDATAE
+252 NQRSVGDIVSEAAAE
-267 AQKNAAASDTL
+267 AQKNIAASDTL
-278 AQINKAGAAKDA
+278 AQINKAAKKN
-290 AQAKNDRS
+290 AQAKGGPANSDRLKS
-298 NSNLL
+298 ESLEATAKNSENAAPLGDNSNLAQN
-303 GGEGSAS
+303 GGDRSAEINFNKSTNSAAPADKGAGKNFAARRDNSLNSAHSTQNLATPPEESSLNLEQNSAS
-310 APQKSGGASSAA
+310 KNGAA
-322 SGEINL
+322 SAG
-328 AKSRDLD
+328 SD
-335 EISSA
+335 EISSEQH
-340 LGKNGSSAALAKSN
+340 KE
-354 AGSVNLAQNAQNG
+354 
-367 DASNSAASSS
+367 
-377 GSANLTQSSDKDTD
+377 
-391 KFHASS
+391 
-397 VSGPSGSA
+397 VS
-405 QEGAGEATR
+405 
-414 LKENTANGAQEIKG
+414 
-428 GLIDGEDVA
+428 
-437 NEPQD
+437 
-442 EVISNEP
+442 
-449 HEETA
+449 
-454 LGFVAQKTVDF
+454 LGFVAQKTMDF

-476 SEQAS
+476 SEHAS

-591 ARHDAG
+591 AHHDAS
-597 CSCAACASSA
+597 CSCAACASA
-607 YGASA
+607 ANTAETDAHLKNTAFTNA
-612 GLKGAGAASA
+612 GDS
-622 KNVADAASK
+622 ADAASK
-631 TYKFSEFKAFS
+631 SYKFSKFNIQSGES
-642 ADAASPSDAKN
+642 AQYLDTKNLSAAAAELNLDSNLTASLEEN
-653 SYGALNLRGTSL
+653 SSSQNEQKQALNSANLKNQTST
-665 GLKEN
+665 
-670 RVASELAERSN
+670 RSLQN
-681 FTNSNPPRNSAVSNG
+681 GATSG
-696 GERGREWLIALAA
+696 GEKGREWLIALAA

-737 LFIGLGMSVVIFLA
+737 LFIGFGMSVVIFLA

-756 KANELSST
+756 KANELSS
-764 KRLVGLK
+764 KRLVSLK

-780 VMFGLGIFM
+780 VMFGLGVFM
-789 YFISDR
+789 YFISDTLR
-795 MSVL
+795 IL

>member
-12 ILSSR
+12 IFSSR

-28 PTAHVSITPAAQDG
+28 PTAHVSITPVAQDG
-42 RIVSLHFSWLFS
+42 KIVSLHFSWLFS
-54 KNFTDVIMQTYDINS
+54 QNFTDVIMQTYDINS
-69 NGKLESDELAEIT
+69 NGKLENSELAEIT
-82 KAMTDYLE
+82 KAMTDYLT

-127 KSLIKKGKLAFEFD
+127 ISLIKKGRLVFEFD
-141 QKVGFELRNDRVLK
+141 QKVGFELRNGRVLK

-161 QGFFNFKMLDEKP
+161 QGFFNFKMLDDKP

-206 KPLDR
+206 KP
-211 GVPTADAEQIDLGA
+211 PISSAPSSDLTQSGLA
-225 GEQSLIALEEEKL
+225 SSQQSLASSEDKL
-238 AIDKQ
+238 VQGGQAKPNSSSAR
-243 VKQLGVGRS
+243 RS
-252 HQRSVGDIVSDATAE
+252 NQRSVGDIVSEAAAE
-267 AQKNAAASDTL
+267 AQKNIAASDTI
-278 AQINKAGAAKDA
+278 AQINKAAKKD
-290 AQAKNDRS
+290 AQAKDGPA
-298 NSNLL
+298 NSNRFGSESLEAAAKN
-303 GGEGSAS
+303 GENA
-310 APQKSGGASSAA
+310 AA
-322 SGEINL
+322 S
-328 AKSRDLD
+328 
-335 EISSA
+335 
-340 LGKNGSSAALAKSN
+340 LGDDS
-354 AGSVNLAQNAQNG
+354 NLAQNRGGRSAAINFN
-367 DASNSAASSS
+367 DSANSAASV
-377 GSANLTQSSDKDTD
+377 DKDTGENLTVIRD
-391 KFHASS
+391 SSLNSTHSTQNLATPPEESSLNLAQNSASKN
-397 VSGPSGSA
+397 
-405 QEGAGEATR
+405 GAASDSDNISSEPQKEAT
-414 LKENTANGAQEIKG
+414 
-428 GLIDGEDVA
+428 
-437 NEPQD
+437 
-442 EVISNEP
+442 
-449 HEETA
+449 
-454 LGFVAQKTVDF
+454 LGFVAQKTMDF

-476 SEQAS
+476 SEHAS

-591 ARHDAG
+591 ASHDTG
-597 CSCAACASSA
+597 CSCAACASVA
-607 YGASA
+607 KTAETDARLKNTAFTNA
-612 GLKGAGAASA
+612 GDS
-622 KNVADAASK
+622 VHAASK
-631 TYKFSEFKAFS
+631 SYKFSKFKIESSES
-642 ADAASPSDAKN
+642 AQYLNAKN
-653 SYGALNLRGTSL
+653 LGSAVAESNSDLNLTASL
-665 GLKEN
+665 EEN
-670 RVASELAERSN
+670 SSSQNKQKQTL
-681 FTNSNPPRNSAVSNG
+681 NSANLKNQTSSHSLQNGATSG
-696 GERGREWLIALAA
+696 GEKGQEWLIALAA

-737 LFIGLGMSVVIFLA
+737 LFIGFGMSVVIFLA

-756 KANELSST
+756 KANELSS
-764 KRLVGLK
+764 KRLVSLK
-771 LYVEFAGLF
+771 LYVEFLGLF

-789 YFISDR
+789 YFLSDSLR
-795 MSVL
+795 VL

>member
-12 ILSSR
+12 IFSSR

-28 PTAHVSITPAAQDG
+28 PTAHVSITPVAQDG
-42 RIVSLHFSWLFS
+42 KIVSLHFSWLFS
-54 KNFTDVIMQTYDINS
+54 QNFTDVIMQTYDINS
-69 NGKLESDELAEIT
+69 NGKLENSELAEIT
-82 KAMTDYLE
+82 KAMTDYLT

-127 KSLIKKGKLAFEFD
+127 ISLVKKGRLVFEFD
-141 QKVGFELRNDRVLK
+141 QKVGFELRNNRVLK

-161 QGFFNFKMLDEKP
+161 QGFFNFKMLDDKP

-206 KPLDR
+206 KP
-211 GVPTADAEQIDLGA
+211 PISSAPNSDLA
-225 GEQSLIALEEEKL
+225 QSELTSSEQSLAGSEAKL
-238 AIDKQ
+238 AQGEQAKPNASSAR
-243 VKQLGVGRS
+243 RS
-252 HQRSVGDIVSDATAE
+252 NQRSVGDIVSEAAAE
-267 AQKNAAASDTL
+267 AQKNIAASDTL
-278 AQINKAGAAKDA
+278 AQINKAAKKDV
-290 AQAKNDRS
+290 QAKGGPA
-298 NSNLL
+298 NSTALADKGVSENFAARRDNSLN
-303 GGEGSAS
+303 SAHS
-310 APQKSGGASSAA
+310 TQ
-322 SGEINL
+322 NL
-328 AKSRDLD
+328 ATPPGESSLNLAQNNASKNGATSDSD
-335 EISSA
+335 EISSEPQ
-340 LGKNGSSAALAKSN
+340 K
-354 AGSVNLAQNAQNG
+354 
-367 DASNSAASSS
+367 
-377 GSANLTQSSDKDTD
+377 
-391 KFHASS
+391 
-397 VSGPSGSA
+397 
-405 QEGAGEATR
+405 EAT
-414 LKENTANGAQEIKG
+414 
-428 GLIDGEDVA
+428 
-437 NEPQD
+437 
-442 EVISNEP
+442 
-449 HEETA
+449 
-454 LGFVAQKTVDF
+454 LGFVAQKTMDF

-476 SEQAS
+476 SEHAS

-558 ANSASITTKISALL
+558 TNSASITTKISALL

-591 ARHDAG
+591 VSHDAG
-597 CSCAACASSA
+597 CSCAACASA
-607 YGASA
+607 ANTA
-612 GLKGAGAASA
+612 GTDAHLKNTAFANARDSAGAAS
-622 KNVADAASK
+622 KS
-631 TYKFSEFKAFS
+631 YKFSKFKTPIGES
-642 ADAASPSDAKN
+642 AQYLDTKNLSTATAELNSDSNLTASLEEN
-653 SYGALNLRGTSL
+653 SSSQNEQKQTLNS
-665 GLKEN
+665 
-670 RVASELAERSN
+670 
-681 FTNSNPPRNSAVSNG
+681 TNSKNQTSSRSLQNGATGG
-696 GERGREWLIALAA
+696 GEKGREWLIALAA

-737 LFIGLGMSVVIFLA
+737 LFIGFGMSVVIFLA

-756 KANELSST
+756 KANELSS
-764 KRLVGLK
+764 KRLVSLK
-771 LYVEFAGLF
+771 LYIEFAGLF

-789 YFISDR
+789 YFISDTLR
-795 MSVL
+795 IL

>member
-12 ILSSR
+12 IFSSR

-28 PTAHVSITPAAQDG
+28 PTAHVSITPVAQDG
-42 RIVSLHFSWLFS
+42 KIVSLHFSWLFS
-54 KNFTDVIMQTYDINS
+54 QNFTDVIMQTYDINS
-69 NGKLESDELAEIT
+69 NAKLENSELAEIT
-82 KAMTDYLE
+82 KAMTDYLT

-127 KSLIKKGKLAFEFD
+127 ISLVKKGRLVFEFD
-141 QKVGFELRNDRVLK
+141 QKVGFELRNGRVLK

-161 QGFFNFKMLDEKP
+161 QGFFNFKMLDDKP

-206 KPLDR
+206 KPPISGALDSDL
-211 GVPTADAEQIDLGA
+211 AQDSLASSEQGLA
-225 GEQSLIALEEEKL
+225 GSESKL
-238 AIDKQ
+238 AQGGQDKPNASSAR
-243 VKQLGVGRS
+243 KS
-252 HQRSVGDIVSDATAE
+252 NQRSVGDIVSEAAAE
-267 AQKNAAASDTL
+267 AQKNIAASDTI
-278 AQINKAGAAKDA
+278 AQINKAAKKDAQVKGGPANSDRLSSESLKVAAKNSENA
-290 AQAKNDRS
+290 AASLGDD
-298 NSNLL
+298 SNLAQNN
-303 GGEGSAS
+303 AS
-310 APQKSGGASSAA
+310 KNGATSDS
-322 SGEINL
+322 
-328 AKSRDLD
+328 D
-335 EISSA
+335 EISSEQH
-340 LGKNGSSAALAKSN
+340 KE
-354 AGSVNLAQNAQNG
+354 
-367 DASNSAASSS
+367 
-377 GSANLTQSSDKDTD
+377 
-391 KFHASS
+391 
-397 VSGPSGSA
+397 VS
-405 QEGAGEATR
+405 
-414 LKENTANGAQEIKG
+414 
-428 GLIDGEDVA
+428 
-437 NEPQD
+437 
-442 EVISNEP
+442 
-449 HEETA
+449 
-454 LGFVAQKTVDF
+454 LGFVAQKTMDF

-476 SEQAS
+476 SEHAS

-591 ARHDAG
+591 AHHDAG
-597 CSCAACASSA
+597 CSCAACASAANTSETGAHLKNTAFTNAGDSA
-607 YGASA
+607 H
-612 GLKGAGAASA
+612 
-622 KNVADAASK
+622 AASK
-631 TYKFSEFKAFS
+631 SYKFSKFNIQSDES
-642 ADAASPSDAKN
+642 AQHLDTEN
-653 SYGALNLRGTSL
+653 SGATTAELNSNLNLNASL
-665 GLKEN
+665 EEN
-670 RVASELAERSN
+670 SSSQNEQKQTLNS
-681 FTNSNPPRNSAVSNG
+681 TNSKNQTSSRSLQNGATGG
-696 GERGREWLIALAA
+696 GEKGREWLIALAA

-737 LFIGLGMSVVIFLA
+737 LFIGFGMSVVIFLA

-756 KANELSST
+756 KANELSS
-764 KRLVGLK
+764 KRLVSLK
-771 LYVEFAGLF
+771 LYVEFLGLF

-789 YFISDR
+789 YFISDSLR
-795 MSVL
+795 IL

>member
-1 MKFIKILLLSA
+1 MKFIKILILSA
-12 ILSSR
+12 IFSSR

-28 PTAHVSITPAAQDG
+28 PTAHVSITPVAQDG
-42 RIVSLHFSWLFS
+42 KIVSLHFSWLFS
-54 KNFTDVIMQTYDINS
+54 QNFTDVIMQTYDINS
-69 NGKLESDELAEIT
+69 NGKLENSELAEIT
-82 KAMTDYLE
+82 KAMTDYLT

-127 KSLIKKGKLAFEFD
+127 ISLVKKGRLVFEFD
-141 QKVGFELRNDRVLK
+141 QKVGFELHNNRVLK

-161 QGFFNFKMLDEKP
+161 QGFFNFKMLDDKP

-206 KPLDR
+206 KP
-211 GVPTADAEQIDLGA
+211 PISSAPNSDLA
-225 GEQSLIALEEEKL
+225 QDSLASSQQSFASSEDKL
-238 AIDKQ
+238 AQGGQDKPNASSAR
-243 VKQLGVGRS
+243 RS
-252 HQRSVGDIVSDATAE
+252 NQRSVGDIVSEATAE
-267 AQKNAAASDTL
+267 AQKNIAASDTI
-278 AQINKAGAAKDA
+278 AQINKAAKKD
-290 AQAKNDRS
+290 AQAKGGPA
-298 NSNLL
+298 NSTAPAYKGVSENFAAIRDDSLN
-303 GGEGSAS
+303 SAHS
-310 APQKSGGASSAA
+310 TQNFAPPPMESYL
-322 SGEINL
+322 NL
-328 AKSRDLD
+328 AQNNADKNGATSDSD
-335 EISSA
+335 EISSEQH
-340 LGKNGSSAALAKSN
+340 KE
-354 AGSVNLAQNAQNG
+354 
-367 DASNSAASSS
+367 
-377 GSANLTQSSDKDTD
+377 
-391 KFHASS
+391 
-397 VSGPSGSA
+397 VS
-405 QEGAGEATR
+405 
-414 LKENTANGAQEIKG
+414 
-428 GLIDGEDVA
+428 
-437 NEPQD
+437 
-442 EVISNEP
+442 
-449 HEETA
+449 
-454 LGFVAQKTVDF
+454 LGFVAQKTMDF

-476 SEQAS
+476 SEHAS

-591 ARHDAG
+591 AGHDAG
-597 CSCAACASSA
+597 CSCAACASA
-607 YGASA
+607 ANTAETGAR
-612 GLKGAGAASA
+612 LK
-622 KNVADAASK
+622 N
-631 TYKFSEFKAFS
+631 TAFANARDS
-642 ADAASPSDAKN
+642 ADAALKSYKFSKFNIQSDESAQYLDTKN
-653 SYGALNLRGTSL
+653 LGAATAELNSDSNLAASLEENSSSQNGQKQALNSTNFKNQTS
-665 GLKEN
+665 
-670 RVASELAERSN
+670 SRSLQN
-681 FTNSNPPRNSAVSNG
+681 GATSG

-737 LFIGLGMSVVIFLA
+737 LFIGFGMSVVIFLA

-756 KANELSST
+756 KANELSS
-764 KRLVGLK
+764 KRLVSLK
-771 LYVEFAGLF
+771 LYVEFLGLF

-789 YFISDR
+789 YFISDSLR
-795 MSVL
+795 IL

>member
-12 ILSSR
+12 IFSSR

-28 PTAHVSITPAAQDG
+28 PTAHVSITPVAQDG
-42 RIVSLHFSWLFS
+42 KIVSLHFSWLFS
-54 KNFTDVIMQTYDINS
+54 QNFTDVIMQTYDINS
-69 NGKLESDELAEIT
+69 NGKLENSELAEIT
-82 KAMTDYLE
+82 KAMTDYLT

-127 KSLIKKGKLAFEFD
+127 ISLVKKGRLVFEFD
-141 QKVGFELRNDRVLK
+141 QKVGFELRNNRVLK

-161 QGFFNFKMLDEKP
+161 QGFFNFKMLDDKP

-180 FVAKPNSNLATTFIE
+180 FVAKPNSNLTTTFIE

-206 KPLDR
+206 KPPISSAPNSDLAQS
-211 GVPTADAEQIDLGA
+211 GVASSQ
-225 GEQSLIALEEEKL
+225 QSLAGSESKL
-238 AIDKQ
+238 AQGGQAKPNSSSAR
-243 VKQLGVGRS
+243 RS
-252 HQRSVGDIVSDATAE
+252 NQRSVGDIVSEAAAE
-267 AQKNAAASDTL
+267 AQKNIAASDTL
-278 AQINKAGAAKDA
+278 AQINKAAKKD
-290 AQAKNDRS
+290 AQAKDGPAN
-298 NSNLL
+298 
-303 GGEGSAS
+303 
-310 APQKSGGASSAA
+310 SAA
-322 SGEINL
+322 PVDKGVSENL
-328 AKSRDLD
+328 TARRDNSLNSAHSTQNFATSP
-335 EISSA
+335 EESS
-340 LGKNGSSAALAKSN
+340 L
-354 AGSVNLAQNAQNG
+354 NLAQNSASKNG
-367 DASNSAASSS
+367 AASDSDNISS
-377 GSANLTQSSDKDTD
+377 EPQK
-391 KFHASS
+391 
-397 VSGPSGSA
+397 
-405 QEGAGEATR
+405 EAT
-414 LKENTANGAQEIKG
+414 
-428 GLIDGEDVA
+428 
-437 NEPQD
+437 
-442 EVISNEP
+442 
-449 HEETA
+449 
-454 LGFVAQKTVDF
+454 LGFVAQKTIDF

-476 SEQAS
+476 SEHAS

-591 ARHDAG
+591 AGHDAG
-597 CSCAACASSA
+597 CSCAACASAANTAETGAHLKNTAFTNAGNSA
-607 YGASA
+607 H
-612 GLKGAGAASA
+612 
-622 KNVADAASK
+622 AASK
-631 TYKFSEFKAFS
+631 SYKFSKFKTPGGES
-642 ADAASPSDAKN
+642 AQYLDTENSGATTAELNSDSNLTASLEEN
-653 SYGALNLRGTSL
+653 SSTQNKQKQTLNS
-665 GLKEN
+665 
-670 RVASELAERSN
+670 
-681 FTNSNPPRNSAVSNG
+681 TNSKNQTSSRSLQNGATSG
-696 GERGREWLIALAA
+696 GEKGQEWLIALAA

-737 LFIGLGMSVVIFLA
+737 LFIGFGMSVVIFLA

-756 KANELSST
+756 KANELSS
-764 KRLVGLK
+764 KRLVSLK
-771 LYVEFAGLF
+771 LYVEFLGLF

-789 YFISDR
+789 YFLSDNLR
-795 MSVL
+795 VL